1 MGHKAL
7 TSLGVS
13 WGNKKT
19 SQEMTTSGLGRNW
32 SLPEG
37 EQMGGKQ
44 HRQQQKRRE
53 GVKEGDLLEVGTRMP
68 AVPC

>member
-1 MGHKAL
+1 M
-7 TSLGVS
+7 
-13 WGNKKT
+13 
-19 SQEMTTSGLGRNW
+19 TSGLGRNW

-53 GVKEGDLLEVGTRMP
+53 GVKEDDLLRLVLECLQSQVKVCEETAKKTLQLR
-68 AVPC
+68 PCCGV